1 MVDAHQTF
9 VIVGGGLAGAK
20 AAETLRS
27 EGFTG
32 RVILIGDERDHPYE
46 RPPLSKGYLT
56 GKEERDSVFVHEPAW
71 YARAEVELHLGQTVT
86 SIDRKLRCVHLGDGT
101 SVRYDKLL
109 LATGAEPRRLDIPGT
124 DLAGVHHLRRL
135 AHADR
140 LRQTLTAL
148 GRDNGHLVIAGAGWI
163 GLEVASAARGY
174 GAEVTVVE
182 TAPTPLH
189 HVIGPELGQLFTELH
204 QEHGVRFHFGARLTE
219 IIGQDGMVLSAR
231 TDDGE
236 EHPAHD
242 VLAAIGAAPRTVLAE
257 AAGLDLG
264 DRVQGGGIAVDS
276 ALRTSDPDIY
286 AAGDVAAFPLAY
298 PRTGLGAGLSA
309 GPGSGPGAAP
319 SALRVRVEHWANAL
333 NGGPAAARAMLGQD
347 VTYDRVPYFFSD
359 QYDLGLEYSG
369 WAPPGSYDQVVVRGD
384 AGKREFVAFWLKD
397 RRVLA
402 GMNVNVWDVTEDIQ
416 RLIRSGEQQDPDALA
431 DPGVPLG
438 SLGTPGTHHG

>member
-9 VIVGGGLAGAK
+9 VIVGAGLAGAK
-20 AAETLRS
+20 AAETLRA

-46 RPPLSKGYLT
+46 RPPLSKGFLE
-56 GKEERDSVFVHEPAW
+56 GKAERDTVFTHERPW
-71 YARAEVELHLGQTVT
+71 YAGADIELHLGQPVTALDRYAKTVQ
-86 SIDRKLRCVHLGDGT
+86 LGDNT
-101 SVRYDKLL
+101 VIHYDKLL
-109 LATGAEPRRLDIPGT
+109 LATGSEPRRLDIPGT

-140 LRQTLTAL
+140 LRNVLAAL

-163 GLEVASAARGY
+163 GLEVAAAARGY

-182 TAPTPLH
+182 PEPTPLH
-189 HVIGPELGQLFTELH
+189 QVIGPELGQIFTELH
-204 QEHGVRFHFGARLTE
+204 SAHGVRFHFGARLTE
-219 IIGQDGMVLSAR
+219 ITGQDGMVLAAR

-242 VLAAIGAAPRTVLAE
+242 VLAAIGAAPRTALAE
-257 AAGLDLG
+257 AAGLETA
-264 DRVQGGGIAVDS
+264 DRAHGGGIAVDAS
-276 ALRTSDPDIY
+276 LRTSDPHIY
-286 AAGDVAAFPLAY
+286 AAGDVAAVLH
-298 PRTGLGAGLSA
+298 PRLGTRL
-309 GPGSGPGAAP
+309 
-319 SALRVRVEHWANAL
+319 RVEHWANAL

-369 WAPPGSYDQVVVRGD
+369 WAPPGSYDEVIIRGD
-384 AGKREFVAFWLKD
+384 AGKREFIAFWLKD

-402 GMNVNVWDVTEDIQ
+402 GMNVNVWDVTETVQ
-416 RLIRSGEQQDPDALA
+416 ELIRARQQHDPEALA
-431 DPGVPLG
+431 DPSVPLD
-438 SLGTPGTHHG
+438 SLL